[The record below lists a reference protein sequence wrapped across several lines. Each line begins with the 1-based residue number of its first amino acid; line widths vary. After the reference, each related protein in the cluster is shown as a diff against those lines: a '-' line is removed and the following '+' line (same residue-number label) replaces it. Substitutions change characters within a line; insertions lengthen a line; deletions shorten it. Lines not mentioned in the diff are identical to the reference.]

1 MMPERN
7 LISLRKGSILYG
19 PEKGYV
25 QGLYVATRMG
35 ESKDVKTFE
44 TTADARKAYLN
55 GQIDIDT
62 PIVIKEK

>member
-19 PEKGYV
+19 PEKAYV

-35 ESKDVKTFE
+35 DDKDVKTFASV
-44 TTADARKAYLN
+44 ADARKAYLK
-55 GQIDIDT
+55 G
-62 PIVIKEK
+62 